1 MMTSSSLHGTTN
13 SNHHNNNV
21 NRNDEDAPSRNLLVP
36 PFDAPSRQ
44 SNTAV
49 AVFNL
54 IATIVGGGVLS
65 LPLAFAKLGIGLATC
80 LMVVAAVVTDQSL
93 YLLCLSARL
102 TGATSYGE
110 VGRVALGPA
119 METIMAVLLFVFL
132 LFVITAYQVLLRD
145 IWTPLLLVL
154 WWRVTGSSRHDD
166 DQDHKQPEQE
176 YGNTVLLGMVI
187 LLIPFV
193 VQHSLHALRYNCF
206 VGFGSVSL
214 LCAALCHHA
223 FWGTQPT
230 QYSNSN
236 DDNEDN
242 SMLYMTDQ
250 VSNVLFA
257 FPIIMLS
264 YLSHF
269 NILPIQSALQQPS
282 RARTRTVV
290 HGAVGGSGWL
300 MYTFG
305 LAGYIYAGAATEG
318 NILLNLV
325 SSSRPHEEE
334 DVMFVVGRWG
344 VGITSTFFVLVF
356 CARVRLC
363 ANGFYCPLF
372 YRHCLVF

>member
-1 MMTSSSLHGTTN
+1 MSASYGTTTN
-13 SNHHNNNV
+13 NNNNNHNNDNV
-21 NRNDEDAPSRNLLVP
+21 NVNDNEDAPSRNLLVP
-36 PFDAPSRQ
+36 PFDATSRQ

-80 LMVVAAVVTDQSL
+80 LMLVAAVVTHQSL

-102 TGATSYGE
+102 SGATSYGE
-110 VGRVALGPA
+110 VGRVAFGPT
-119 METIMAVLLFVFL
+119 METVMAVLLFVFL

-145 IWTPLLLVL
+145 IWTPLLLL
-154 WWRVTGSSRHDD
+154 RVGVVVVGGGGSSSNSSNSSDKNQVDD
-166 DQDHKQPEQE
+166 NDENDNVQQE
-176 YGNTVLLGMVI
+176 YGNTVLLGIVI

-230 QYSNSN
+230 QYSNV
-236 DDNEDN
+236 DVDNVDNDN
-242 SMLYMTDQ
+242 SMLYMTNQ
-250 VSNVLFA
+250 ASHVLFA

-282 RARTRTVV
+282 RARIRTVV
-290 HGAVGGSGWL
+290 YGAVGGSGLL

-305 LAGYIYAGAATEG
+305 LAGYVYAGAATEG
-318 NILLNLV
+318 NILLNLA
-325 SSSRPHEEE
+325 SRTD
-334 DVMFVVGRWG
+334 DVLFVVGRWG
-344 VGITSTFFVLVF
+344 VGITSTFFF
-356 CARVRLC
+356 RWE
-363 ANGFYCPLF
+363 
-372 YRHCLVF
+372 